1 MIVES
6 IDSRNDLYSVSDII
20 DDRLIQDIPEEDFLS
35 YDFENFENHEDR
47 PRRLIKLHKQSVL
60 AKINIDLFTKLPTIS
75 KMVGIQFKTIK
86 TVYWLDLPG
95 YKLEPHLDDDRVN
108 CAMQIYLWG
117 DDVGTTFYEDESL
130 KVRKAFNFVPNTG
143 YIMKQNADQL
153 HGVDSTVTK
162 PRLSCYSWLD

>member
-6 IDSRNDLYSVSDII
+6 IDSRNDLYSVNNII
-20 DDRLIQDIPEEDFLS
+20 NDALIQDLAKEDFLS
-35 YDFENFENHEDR
+35 YEFEDFEDHEDR
-47 PRRLIKLHKQSVL
+47 PRRLLKLHKESVL
-60 AKINIDLFTKLPTIS
+60 TKINFDLFTKLPMIS
-75 KMVGIQFKTIK
+75 QKVGMKFKTIK

-95 YKLEPHLDDDRVN
+95 YKLEPHLDDNRVY